1 MFRKIKDNITNHFK
15 STEITI
21 SHQKYVEIIND
32 YGDTL
37 DECFA
42 AIIYEFEE
50 KGITLMI
57 MILRFM
63 NNIVRLQVTFLHY

>member
-1 MFRKIKDNITNHFK
+1 MIM
-15 STEITI
+15 
-21 SHQKYVEIIND
+21 
-32 YGDTL
+32 GTL

-50 KGITLMI
+50 KRDNFNDNDIA
-57 MILRFM
+57 FM